1 MYNKIGTKNRFCR
14 SILFFNTHFLVF
26 FYLSKDERSMTL
38 ISILI
43 AMAFLVRISY
53 LLKWKY
59 PFLLSPQEFPAVSK
73 HLFKALASVN
83 AKIKVRKKDEK
94 WRKNTIQVM
103 QAGGDYLDDARASGA
118 LGIQAR
124 VWQPLRLPRVGGISK
139 ILVGTKVSG
148 ENNLSPPDRNNL
160 PKYGDD

>member
-1 MYNKIGTKNRFCR
+1 MLC
-14 SILFFNTHFLVF
+14 
-26 FYLSKDERSMTL
+26 
-38 ISILI
+38 
-43 AMAFLVRISY
+43 
-53 LLKWKY
+53 
-59 PFLLSPQEFPAVSK
+59 SPQEFPAVSE

-124 VWQPLRLPRVGGISK
+124 VWQPLRLHRAGVISK
-139 ILVGTKVSG
+139 NLVETRL
-148 ENNLSPPDRNNL
+148 EPT
-160 PKYGDD
+160 